1 VDAGLAVITL
11 PPQGSGHQPWQA
23 VKRWTSSPSGNL
35 NEQIITQRAAKLPVS
50 KQKTNMILYDRHV
63 GLLIL
68 RGTGVSTPARE
79 RVSESLDIRPHL
91 TKLDMMLPVKEYHR

>member
-1 VDAGLAVITL
+1 MDAGLAVITL

-68 RGTGVSTPARE
+68 RGTESQRWRE
-79 RVSESLDIRPHL
+79 KEFRNLL
-91 TKLDMMLPVKEYHR
+91 TFVHI